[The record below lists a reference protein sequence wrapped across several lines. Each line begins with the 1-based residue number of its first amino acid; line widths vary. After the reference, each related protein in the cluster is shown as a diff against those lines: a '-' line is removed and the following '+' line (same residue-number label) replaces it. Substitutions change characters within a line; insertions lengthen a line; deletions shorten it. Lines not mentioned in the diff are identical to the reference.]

1 MSDIALDNTKK
12 VDSADNIDKT
22 VRVSK
27 ITKGL
32 NRKVWTAK
40 YEGIEICSHVEE
52 TIEWT
57 TLEER
62 QKKLDAISQHVIN
75 DFKRTFNTAITELGL
90 SSVSIFGSAERETE
104 VDTTVATKSPGEV
117 FDAIE

>member
-1 MSDIALDNTKK
+1 MSDTELEKTKNVEVADNTDR
-12 VDSADNIDKT
+12 VT
-22 VRVSK
+22 RVSK
-27 ITKGL
+27 VTKGL

-62 QKKLDAISQHVIN
+62 QKKLDAISKHVIN
-75 DFKRTFNTAITELGL
+75 DFKRTFDTAITELGL
-90 SSVSIFGSAERETE
+90 KSVSIFGSSERETE
-104 VDTTVATKSPGEV
+104 ADTTVIQKSPSEI